1 LFVFS
6 FNRRQL
12 HKQLFP
18 NYQAHIKDFVYPWFS
33 HSDAFL
39 WTNVNQMRL

>member
-1 LFVFS
+1 LKAALKLFMYG

-18 NYQAHIKDFVYPWFS
+18 SYPAHVFQFV
-33 HSDAFL
+33 
-39 WTNVNQMRL
+39 